1 MMGGGPVML
10 PLQLKLALKS
20 GCGVPLHLATHLWY
34 SASCFI
40 SLWSPSSLDTIL
52 SASPLHPHFVQLG
65 SLSLA
70 SATSLPLLWR
80 FSCPTHVPAL
90 VLSHCSQQQSRAGCV
105 SWWDASPADP
115 PVCWSAVFT
124 PQAARHPGWEVPR
137 HTSVCTNRTA
147 HCFVHWR
154 AGEVLQEDRTGTKQV
169 AGPWRQARF
178 TFASVGQT
186 LLLPGY

>member
-1 MMGGGPVML
+1 MRGGPVML

-70 SATSLPLLWR
+70 FATSLPLLWR

-115 PVCWSAVFT
+115 PLSAGLLCLLLRLPGT
-124 PQAARHPGWEVPR
+124 QAGRSRDTLQSAQ
-137 HTSVCTNRTA
+137 TA
-147 HCFVHWR
+147 LPT
-154 AGEVLQEDRTGTKQV
+154 VLSTEEQVKFCKRTGLEQNKWLGLGGRHV
-169 AGPWRQARF
+169 SP
-178 TFASVGQT
+178 
-186 LLLPGY
+186 LLL